1 MKHLPVLFLLVATL
15 FAGCGGCGGSS
26 PRDDVRWSG
35 RDSGPSRQTPAAR
48 PTPPP
53 PPRPPTPEEAMELDL
68 ATPLAAA
75 VEHWIADTDLG
86 DAWKQAKENVADL
99 RARLVADYKARQ
111 ESGVG
116 DTPSSIKMRKDYDR
130 WLSVHD
136 RLKAFILDCRASNAI
151 GDLPP
156 DLAKHF
162 RNYPALRRELL
173 RDAPASL
180 DSITNKL
187 DSIRNDFASLRD
199 SDGTTEARLATAES
213 IDSRVAA
220 LRAKAEGLQAG
231 ADEVA
236 RHYATDDAVADIAS
250 RAADVAAD
258 AKAIGAKVSAFRDE
272 LHDAEAVRLFEGKV
286 AAFEQGAA
294 RLDELVAAKA
304 ARETSA
310 RELANDITQDIQAKN
325 FATLA
330 GHRARLASLLDA
342 ASAARAVELECAR
355 AVKGTAKDFSG
366 TLGAKAVR
374 TIRQTLVSDAS
385 VARVTAISKRA
396 ETAAGRYG
404 KTLESALLNLQN
416 SAFKLEDGAAET
428 AALAEAQKRLDRLD
442 ALSKR
447 Q

>member
-1 MKHLPVLFLLVATL
+1 
-15 FAGCGGCGGSS
+15 
-26 PRDDVRWSG
+26 
-35 RDSGPSRQTPAAR
+35 
-48 PTPPP
+48 
-53 PPRPPTPEEAMELDL
+53 MELDI
-68 ATPLAAA
+68 AKPLAPA
-75 VEHWIADTDLG
+75 VENWIADTDLG

-116 DTPSSIKMRKDYDR
+116 DTPSSIKMRKDYDL

-136 RLKAFILDCRASNAI
+136 RLKAFILDCRASNAVR
-151 GDLPP
+151 DVPP
-156 DLAKHF
+156 DIAKVI

-173 RDAPASL
+173 RDAPATLESL
-180 DSITNKL
+180 TNEL
-187 DSIRNDFASLRD
+187 GAIRDGFKALRD
-199 SDGTTEARLATAES
+199 SDDTTEARLATAES
-213 IDSRVAA
+213 IDSRAA
-220 LRAKAEGLQAG
+220 AIRAKAEGLRAG
-231 ADEVA
+231 ADAVA
-236 RHYATDDAVADIAS
+236 RHYTTDDTVADLAS

-258 AKAIGAKVSAFRDE
+258 AKAVADKVAALRGE
-272 LHDAEAVRLFEGKV
+272 LRDAETVRLFELKV
-286 AAFEQGAA
+286 EAFERGAD
-294 RLDELVAAKA
+294 RLDELIAAKA
-304 ARETSA
+304 AREAAA
-310 RELANDITQDIQAKN
+310 REFTDAVKQDIQSKN
-325 FATLA
+325 FASLA
-330 GHRARLASLLDA
+330 EHRVRLAALREA
-342 ASAARAVELECAR
+342 ATVARAVELECAR

-374 TIRQTLVSDAS
+374 TVRQTLVSDAS

-416 SAFKLEDGAAET
+416 PAFKLEDGAAET